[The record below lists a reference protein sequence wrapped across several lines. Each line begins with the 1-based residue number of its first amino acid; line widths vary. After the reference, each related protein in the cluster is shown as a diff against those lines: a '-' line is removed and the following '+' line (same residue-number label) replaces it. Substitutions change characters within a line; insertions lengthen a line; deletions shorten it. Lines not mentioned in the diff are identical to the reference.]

1 MRTTSLLLS
10 LFLSLALGPFFTTT
24 AGRAAPPSPPPVVV
38 PAPSLWGD
46 RFHVDLTLL
55 DIGGAPLVH
64 RQFDAALGQ
73 TQTVSENHQGR
84 TTTVD
89 ATFSA
94 GDRVGCVATKL
105 VVVDRRIDATG
116 QFARTDWSS
125 TVQSCDHSPLTVGHA
140 DQVRV
145 RFSLQPAGGKA
156 PAAR

>member
-1 MRTTSLLLS
+1 LRMLLI
-10 LFLSLALGPFFTTT
+10 SLAFGLVSLAGS
-24 AGRAAPPSPPPVVV
+24 GRAAPAPPAPAVV

-64 RQFDAALGQ
+64 KDFDVALGQ
-73 TQTVSENHQGR
+73 TRTVSENHQGR
-84 TTTVD
+84 TATVD

-125 TVQSCDHSPLTVGHA
+125 TVQSCDRSPLTVGHP

-145 RFSLQPAGGKA
+145 RFSLNPADAK
-156 PAAR
+156 PVR

>member
-1 MRTTSLLLS
+1 LRMT
-10 LFLSLALGPFFTTT
+10 FIPLAVVLASMAGV
-24 AGRAAPPSPPPVVV
+24 GRAAPPTPPPPVAV

-46 RFHVDLTLL
+46 HFQVDLTLL
-55 DIGGAPLVH
+55 DSGGAPLVH
-64 RQFDAALGQ
+64 RQFDVALGH

-84 TTTVD
+84 TASVD
-89 ATFSA
+89 ASFSA

-125 TVQSCDHSPLTVGHA
+125 TVQSCDRSPLTVGHP

-145 RFSLQPAGGKA
+145 RFSMK
-156 PAAR
+156 PAAEKTGAPRPPK

>member
-1 MRTTSLLLS
+1 MLLI
-10 LFLSLALGPFFTTT
+10 SLAFGL
-24 AGRAAPPSPPPVVV
+24 ASLASSGRAAPPVPPAPAVV

-64 RQFDAALGQ
+64 KEFEVALGQ
-73 TQTVSENHQGR
+73 TRTISENHQGR

-94 GDRVGCVATKL
+94 GDRVGCVSTKL

-125 TVQSCDHSPLTVGHA
+125 TVQSCDRGPLTVGHA

-145 RFSLQPAGGKA
+145 RFSLNPADAK
-156 PAAR
+156 PAR

>member
-1 MRTTSLLLS
+1 MSS
-10 LFLSLALGPFFTTT
+10 FALAVGLASVSGV
-24 AGRAAPPSPPPVVV
+24 GRAAPPAPPPPVLV

-46 RFHVDLTLL
+46 HFQVDLTLL
-55 DIGGAPLVH
+55 DLGGAPLVH
-64 RQFDAALGQ
+64 KQFDMALGQ

-116 QFARTDWSS
+116 QFGRTDWSS
-125 TVQSCDHSPLTVGHA
+125 TVQSCDRNPLTVGHA

-145 RFSLQPAGGKA
+145 RFSLKPAEGKPG
-156 PAAR
+156 PARSSK

>member
-1 MRTTSLLLS
+1 LRTTF
-10 LFLSLALGPFFTTT
+10 LFLAIGLLCSVGV
-24 AGRAAPPSPPPVVV
+24 GRAAAPPPPPPVVQ
-38 PAPSLWGD
+38 PAPSLWGE

-55 DIGGAPLVH
+55 DVGGAPLVH
-64 RQFDAALGQ
+64 RQFDATLGQ

-84 TTTVD
+84 TATVD

-105 VVVDRRIDATG
+105 VVVDRHIDTTG

-125 TVQSCDHSPLTVGHA
+125 TVQSCDHNPLTVGHA

-145 RFSLQPAGGKA
+145 RFSMKPAGERPAGG
-156 PAAR
+156 R